1 MSFKHGKRLALRNS
15 LIELSVY
22 RTDRCEI
29 WNDWNFLKSWIKE
42 RDGLLLTKNRRST
55 QLHCFTLLE
64 VWRQTD
70 RQTDRLT
77 DRQTHRQA
85 DKQTDRQAGTQT
97 QIDRQADRQTDTL
110 AEKMNI
116 WFKKT

>member
-1 MSFKHGKRLALRNS
+1 MERLELFEKLDKGKGRIVANEKQAKHPAALFHVFG
-15 LIELSVY
+15 SV
-22 RTDRCEI
+22 E
-29 WNDWNFLKSWIKE
+29 
-42 RDGLLLTKNRRST
+42 
-55 QLHCFTLLE
+55 
-64 VWRQTD
+64 TD

-97 QIDRQADRQTDTL
+97 QIDRQADTL
-110 AEKMNI
+110 TEKMNI

>member
-1 MSFKHGKRLALRNS
+1 MWMSLKHGKRLALRNS

-42 RDGLLLTKNRRST
+42 RDGYVANEKQAKHPAALFHAFGSV
-55 QLHCFTLLE
+55 E
-64 VWRQTD
+64 TD

-85 DKQTDRQAGTQT
+85 DKQTDRQVGTQT
-97 QIDRQADRQTDTL
+97 QIDRQADRHTYRENEYL
-110 AEKMNI
+110 V
-116 WFKKT
+116 

>member
-1 MSFKHGKRLALRNS
+1 MWMSLKHGKRLALRNS

-29 WNDWNFLKSWIKE
+29 WNDWNFLKNWIKE
-42 RDGLLLTKNRRST
+42 RDGLLLMKNRRST
-55 QLHCFTLLE
+55 QLHCFTFLE
-64 VWRQTD
+64 VW

-85 DKQTDRQAGTQT
+85 DKQTERQAGTQT
-97 QIDRQADRQTDTL
+97 QIDRQADRHTYRENEYL
-110 AEKMNI
+110 V
-116 WFKKT
+116 